1 MKGNLRHLRCSEDTS
16 TTFLA
21 VRPKYISGAAR
32 RESCHPI
39 SSIQICVL
47 GLSSGSWCVSSFRYG
62 DLSTARL
69 IEPIAVWNEPRELR
83 FTVTETPPAP
93 TEFNPL
99 GAVIAPHLDGDFQ
112 SLGGQFLLK
121 EVALSVPEI
130 QATTWCATTWC
141 TPTVASV
148 WSWELLSVPILHLI
162 HRRVLSHSKSD
173 AEKS

>member
-121 EVALSVPEI
+121 EVAPSVPEI

>member
-1 MKGNLRHLRCSEDTS
+1 MS
-16 TTFLA
+16 
-21 VRPKYISGAAR
+21 Y
-32 RESCHPI
+32 
-39 SSIQICVL
+39 
-47 GLSSGSWCVSSFRYG
+47 
-62 DLSTARL
+62 
-69 IEPIAVWNEPRELR
+69 
-83 FTVTETPPAP
+83 AP
-93 TEFNPL
+93 TEFTPL

-148 WSWELLSVPILHLI
+148 WSWELLSIPILHLI
-162 HRRVLSHSKSD
+162 HKRVLSHSKSD